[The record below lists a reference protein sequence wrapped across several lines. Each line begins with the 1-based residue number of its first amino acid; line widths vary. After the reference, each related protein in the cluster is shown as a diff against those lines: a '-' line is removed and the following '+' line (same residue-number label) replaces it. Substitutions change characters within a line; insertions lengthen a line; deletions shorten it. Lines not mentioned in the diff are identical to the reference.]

1 MNMLQIILWL
11 VYPYAVVAILGMG
24 LIWKANP
31 PVYQEEQESVKKY
44 HIFLNRTTIGLMFL
58 SFGSGIVILL
68 FNGIANESA
77 MLYQWV
83 LSLINLDPNMELIR
97 SISFLSRTHFLLLLT
112 FLLLLPFSKYI
123 CYLWPPSFM
132 TKVKWSRDI
141 N

>member
-1 MNMLQIILWL
+1 MNMLQIMLWL

-31 PVYQEEQESVKKY
+31 VEQEGQESVRKY

-58 SFGSGIVILL
+58 SFGSGIAILL
-68 FNGIANESA
+68 FNGVANESA

-123 CYLWPPSFM
+123 GYLWPPKLM
-132 TKVKWSRDI
+132 TKLKWSRDI